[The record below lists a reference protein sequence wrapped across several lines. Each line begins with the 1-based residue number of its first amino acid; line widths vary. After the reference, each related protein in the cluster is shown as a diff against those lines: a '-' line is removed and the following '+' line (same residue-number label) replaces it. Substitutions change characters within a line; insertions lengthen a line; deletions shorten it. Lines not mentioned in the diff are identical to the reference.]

1 MPATQAWISN
11 GRSRQYV
18 ASTKMYLPGIMQ
30 AAETP
35 IGKRVYPKVSIDQI
49 QIHMAQLERMLI
61 ALGRLPVCFCHHDA
75 FKNNHIDHVRS
86 DGQHETVA
94 IDWAI
99 TGFGRIGEEIGVT
112 TNVSLDF
119 LCVPSSDARLLDE
132 AVFTGYLN
140 GLRDAGWQSDPRL
153 ARLGYTICIS
163 CMAGLGYRMSMLYIL
178 QEPGFAD
185 SSRAGDN
192 ENSSLAAIAERVAKL
207 GKLVGTTEE
216 FDHRPNSQT
225 HRNQR
230 QDYEA

>member
-1 MPATQAWISN
+1 MPATQAWISS

-18 ASTKMYLPGIMQ
+18 TSTKMYLPGIMQ

-75 FKNNHIDHVRS
+75 FKNNLIDHVRS

-178 QEPGFAD
+178 QEPGFAAFWQA
-185 SSRAGDN
+185 SVGH
-192 ENSSLAAIAERVAKL
+192 SLEEILDAWAQLMPFYLECGEEALALLDELDL
-207 GKLVGTTEE
+207 G
-216 FDHRPNSQT
+216 
-225 HRNQR
+225 
-230 QDYEA
+230 